1 MEFVEGEGVIGWEGF
16 VIVNDESPPGEVM
29 EGATNP
35 EAVENSFV
43 CKFNPDRV
51 EDRFGGE
58 VDLMVVVAMV
68 VVAVVGGTV
77 LKGSL
82 PLV

>member
-1 MEFVEGEGVIGWEGF
+1 MEFGEGEGVIGWE
-16 VIVNDESPPGEVM
+16 GEVM

-43 CKFNPDRV
+43 CKFVCKFNPDRV
-51 EDRFGGE
+51 DDRFGGE
-58 VDLMVVVAMV
+58 VDLMMV
-68 VVAVVGGTV
+68 VVAVVGGTI